1 MRADRL
7 LSIMLLLQVHR
18 RITARELAKRLEVSE
33 RTIYR
38 DIEALSAA
46 GVPVTAE
53 RGTGGGLMLL
63 ETFRTNLTGL
73 NSTEVQALFL
83 GQPEHLLNDLGLHK
97 ASEAALIKLLAVLP
111 SINRQSAEYVR
122 QRIHVDVT
130 GWQRS
135 DEEQLAF
142 LPLLQEAIWQERRL
156 SVTYQRGEQAAER
169 VLDPLGLVAKGRI
182 WYLIAATNE
191 GETRTYRVSR
201 IQQASLLDEPC
212 TRPHDFD
219 LARYW
224 QQSSATFLANIPR
237 YPVSVRVAQ
246 SALPRVSQAGRY
258 IQLEQMNPPDEHG
271 WIAARILFEYKEEVC
286 GYLLSFGTE
295 IEILDPPELRAQV
308 RDLAR
313 DMVAFYA
320 QREIVE
326 SSASSLCVDNEH
338 ASNADIQPDDALH
351 VRQT

>member
-18 RITARELAKRLEVSE
+18 RITAHELAQRLEVSE

-38 DIEALSAA
+38 DIEALSAS

-63 ETFRTNLTGL
+63 EAFRTNLTGL
-73 NSTEVQALFL
+73 NSTEIQALFL
-83 GQPEHLLNDLGLHK
+83 GQPTHLLNDLGLHQ

-111 SINRQSAEYVR
+111 SINRQNAEYVR
-122 QRIHVDVT
+122 QRIHVDVS
-130 GWQRS
+130 GWQQS

-142 LPLLQEAIWQERRL
+142 LPLLQEAIWQERKL
-156 SVTYQRGEQAAER
+156 AVTYQRGEQSVER
-169 VLDPLGLVAKGRI
+169 VLDPLGLVAKGRV
-182 WYLIAATNE
+182 WYLIAAIDE
-191 GETRTYRVSR
+191 GMRTYRVSR
-201 IQQASLLDEPC
+201 IQQARLLDEAC
-212 TRPHDFD
+212 IRPPDFN

-224 QQSSATFLANIPR
+224 QESSATFLANIPR
-237 YPVSVRVAQ
+237 YPVSVRMTQ
-246 SALPRVSQAGRY
+246 SALPRVTQAGRS
-258 IQLEQMNPPDEHG
+258 IQLEQVSSPDEHG

-308 RDLAR
+308 IELAR
-313 DMVAFYA
+313 EMAAFYA

-326 SSASSLCVDNEH
+326 SSASSLCAENED
-338 ASNADIQPDDALH
+338 S
-351 VRQT
+351 